1 MLSENTCEI
10 YTFCQ
15 HPGTA
20 QTRKISAHGIWSAL
34 LGSYVERIGL
44 VSEPEAQNAHEA
56 IRRYEAFVEVD
67 PDNPLLWITLGD
79 LYHESGRTDEGLAC
93 FEKALLKSPDN
104 QVAQARIGNILI
116 TQHRFAEAERQFR
129 ALAETDDPDPAILHN
144 YGRTLLYQQRPAEA
158 LDVFR
163 RAESAGI
170 QDMLNLAYITYALHQ
185 CGDTDAAIASAKKW
199 LALEATDA
207 VEGYLALLEMDHGD
221 METAHERA
229 QAILQRDPQNAD
241 AAAVEGIWSIEQDE
255 VDHSRRHFELITR
268 NEPNNPRGWLGLG
281 LACMY
286 AQRHTDAIGYL
297 EKALT
302 FMPDNVGTI
311 VTLGWAH
318 LANQDPAGA
327 ERVFRDAIEA
337 DRNFGE
343 AHGGLASALVYLNR
357 IDEAQTE
364 IKRAIGLDPN
374 GFGAFLARAT
384 ILQLQGQGDRGA
396 RLLAGVLKQVPGNR
410 GKPLI
415 EYLNSFVRT
424 ESAKRLPSQ
433 GSRKRPL
440 RT

>member
-1 MLSENTCEI
+1 VSDS
-10 YTFCQ
+10 
-15 HPGTA
+15 GT
-20 QTRKISAHGIWSAL
+20 QST
-34 LGSYVERIGL
+34 
-44 VSEPEAQNAHEA
+44 NEA
-56 IRRYEAFVEVD
+56 IRRYEGFIEVD
-67 PDNPLLWITLGD
+67 PDNPLLWISLGD

-93 FEKALLKSPDN
+93 FEKALLKQPDN
-104 QVAQARIGNILI
+104 QIAKARIGHILI
-116 TQHRFAEAERQFR
+116 TQHQFADAERQFR
-129 ALAETDDPDPAILHN
+129 SLIEADDPDPAVLHN
-144 YGRTLLYQQRPAEA
+144 YGMTLLYQQRPAEA
-158 LDVFR
+158 LGVFR
-163 RAESAGI
+163 RAEAAGI
-170 QDMLNLAYITYALHQ
+170 QDMQNLAYTTYALHQ
-185 CGDTDAAIASAKKW
+185 CGDTDEAIESARKW
-199 LALEATDA
+199 LELEPTDA

-229 QAILQRDPQNAD
+229 HAILRRDPQNVD

-255 VDHSRRHFELITR
+255 IDQARRHFELMTN

-286 AQRHTDAIGYL
+286 AQRHAEAIRHL

-318 LANQDPAGA
+318 LANQDPASA
-327 ERVFRDAIEA
+327 ERVFRDAIES

-343 AHGGLASALVYLNR
+343 AHGGLASALVYLDR
-357 IDEAQTE
+357 IDEAQAE
-364 IKRAIGLDPN
+364 IKRAVRLDPN
-374 GFGAFLARAT
+374 GFGAYLARAA

-396 RLLAGVLKQVPGNR
+396 GLLARVLQQVPGSR

-415 EYLNSFVRT
+415 EYLNNFVRNET
-424 ESAKRLPSQ
+424 AKRLPSQ